1 MVSPTELASI
11 GIVARPGGPAEQ
23 RVPCPRCGRGPRDDA
38 LGVNIGTGAFHCFR
52 CGWKGR
58 AGGSATEP
66 QRIVRLD
73 DPALVERKRGRLR
86 IIWRETVALTDPR
99 AHAVRAY
106 LKARALGDVLRSPP
120 AVLRAHTGLEYW
132 DGPRS
137 LGRFPAMVALYHGA
151 AGDPVTLHV
160 TFISGS
166 AKAPVPSPKKIL
178 GVPRAGA
185 TKGGAIRLY
194 APRAGVLG
202 IAEGIESALSLG
214 LMARVPVW
222 ASFCAGNLARAHLP
236 TGLRDL
242 RIGVD
247 VDPSGKGRA
256 VAEALAARVRKWS
269 PRTRVRLMLP
279 DDGLDDLNS
288 ELMRRA
294 ASR

>member
-1 MVSPTELASI
+1 MSLADL
-11 GIVARPGGPAEQ
+11 GIVLNPHG
-23 RVPCPRCGRGPRDDA
+23 RVERRAPCPQCNRGPRDDA
-38 LGVNIGTGAFHCFR
+38 LGVNVETGAFHCFR

-58 AGGSATEP
+58 AGGSSTEP
-66 QRIVRLD
+66 QRVVRLD
-73 DPALVERKRGRLR
+73 DPAVIERKRERLCTT
-86 IIWRETVALTDPR
+86 WRETVPLTHPR

-120 AVLRAHTGLEYW
+120 VVLRAHPGLEYW
-132 DGPRS
+132 DGPCS
-137 LGRFPAMVALYHGA
+137 LGRFAAMVAMFHGA
-151 AGDPVTLHV
+151 AGEPVTLHV
-160 TFISGS
+160 TYLSGS

-202 IAEGIESALSLG
+202 ISEGIESALSLG
-214 LMARVPVW
+214 LMARIPVW
-222 ASFCAGNLARAHLP
+222 ASFCADNLARAHLP
-236 TGLRDL
+236 AGLRDL